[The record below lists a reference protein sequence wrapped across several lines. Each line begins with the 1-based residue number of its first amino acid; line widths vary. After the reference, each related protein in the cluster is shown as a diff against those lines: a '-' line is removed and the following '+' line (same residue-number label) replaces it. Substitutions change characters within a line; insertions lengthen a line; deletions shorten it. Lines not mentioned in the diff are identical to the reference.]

1 MFLHQK
7 LKYTKVT
14 TLEDFKERL
23 LKDKPQIIA
32 YDTETTGLNFMKDKP
47 FLVGVGYNK
56 TLYVT
61 EPTHELFDLIFNL
74 PFDYTLWAH
83 NAKYDYHMLI
93 NAGHRPPEKVKLAD
107 SLALA
112 RLTQY
117 ADDISSISLESLG
130 QRYIDPEAKF
140 AGKVIQ
146 TDINRI
152 NHERLKFMKN
162 ELKKKKLPA
171 SITEIIEAYRKRIQ
185 FIEHPYDEIFNFI
198 DTIYKEPNYEDSYKE
213 NPNLMINYLYD
224 DIVITLE
231 FIRKALP
238 VLNKTGKNVKILQ
251 QENELIRVVGD
262 MERNGLRV
270 DIDYLLESRKRV
282 LDYKTQ
288 LYSELNILTGQ
299 EFTVGQ
305 HKVIKELFESKYG
318 IVLDNTDLKALQDV
332 TKHKNEEAAAVASI
346 IIELR
351 TIDKWLS
358 TYIEGKLNKIIDGRI
373 YTNINNSGTVTG
385 RVASDF
391 QQEPKEPLL
400 DRQGN
405 ELFHPRRVVINDE
418 GSKMYYFDY
427 SQMELRVQAQ
437 YTIDISGG
445 DSNLCRA
452 FIPFNCK
459 SIFTGE
465 TYKLGD
471 EDWNTGEWVDEKGN
485 FWEPV
490 DLHSITTLKAFP
502 ELGSYDHPEFKHYRK
517 YGKMCNFLK
526 NYGGGIEAIKAQII
540 DDDEIATKL
549 NQGYYEAFPKILD
562 YQKWVESEL
571 SSHGFVENLY
581 GRRYYLQ
588 SSNYYYKAYNYL
600 IQGSCADIVK
610 EKEIRIDKLLKPY
623 KSKMLLPVHDEI
635 QVSIY
640 DGEEHLI
647 KDIQWIMHDSKHIV
661 KQIPMICDIEVT
673 HSSWAEKID
682 YKVEDDN
689 NE

>member
-23 LKDKPQIIA
+23 MRDKPQIIA

-47 FLVGVGYNK
+47 FLVGIGYDK

-61 EPTHELFDLIFNL
+61 EPTHELFDLLFNL

-117 ADDISSISLESLG
+117 ADDISSIGLESLG
-130 QRYIDPEAKF
+130 QRYVDPEAKF
-140 AGKVIQ
+140 AGKVIR

-152 NHERLKFMKN
+152 NKERLRLMKD

-171 SITEIIEAYRKRIQ
+171 SLTEIIEAYRKRIQ
-185 FIEHPYDEIFNFI
+185 FIEHPYDEIFSFI

-231 FIRKALP
+231 FMRKALP
-238 VLNKTGKNVKILQ
+238 VLNKTGKNGKILQ

-270 DIDYLLESRKRV
+270 DVDYLLESRKRV

-288 LYSELNILTGQ
+288 LYGELTILTGQ
-299 EFTVGQ
+299 EFSVGQ
-305 HKVIKELFESKYG
+305 HKVIKEFFESNYG
-318 IVLDNTDLKALQDV
+318 IVLDKTDLKALQAV
-332 TKHKNEEAAAVASI
+332 TKHKNEEVVTIASI

-358 TYIEGKLNKIIDGRI
+358 TYIEGKLNKVIDGRI
-373 YTNINNSGTVTG
+373 YTSINNSGTVTG
-385 RVASDF
+385 RVSSDF

-437 YTIDISGG
+437 YTIDVSGG

-465 TYKLGD
+465 TFQLGD
-471 EDWNTGEWVDEKGN
+471 EDWDTGEWVDEKGDL
-485 FWEPV
+485 WEPV
-490 DLHSITTLKAFP
+490 DLHSITTLEAFP

-526 NYGGGIEAIKAQII
+526 NYGGGIGAIKSQII
-540 DDDEIATKL
+540 DDDEIAMKL
-549 NQGYYEAFPKILD
+549 NKGYYGAFPKILD

-647 KDIQWIMHDSKHIV
+647 EDIQWIMHDSKHIV
-661 KQIPMICDIEVT
+661 KQIPMTCDVEVT

-682 YKVEDDN
+682 YIVEGDN
-689 NE
+689 SE